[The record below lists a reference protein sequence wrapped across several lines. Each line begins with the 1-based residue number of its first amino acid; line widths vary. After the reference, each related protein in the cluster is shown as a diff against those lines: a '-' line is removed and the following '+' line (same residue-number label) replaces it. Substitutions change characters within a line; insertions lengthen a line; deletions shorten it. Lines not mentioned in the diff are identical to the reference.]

1 MNMDRKKVIIMGA
14 AGRDFHNFN
23 TFFRDNSEYEV
34 IGFTATQIP
43 NIEERKYP
51 KELAGELYPDGIPI
65 FPENELTA
73 LIKDKN
79 VEFVVF
85 SYSDVSHTYV
95 MHKASEVLAAGAH
108 YLLLGSKDTM
118 LKSEKP
124 IIAICAVRTG
134 SGKSQTTRRVTDILV
149 AHGKK
154 VVVIRHPM
162 PYGDLKEQIV
172 QRFSKYEDLEK
183 HKCTIE
189 EREEYEPHIEKGI
202 VVYAGVDY
210 EKILREAEN
219 EADIILWDGGNN
231 DIPFYKPDLH
241 IVVLDPLRAGHELL
255 YHPGETNL
263 RMCDVAI
270 INKIDSAKKADVE
283 KVRKNIKD
291 VNPDATIIEANS
303 PVSVDKPDLIKDKK
317 VLVIEDG
324 PTLTHGGMSYGAG
337 FVAAERAGVQAVVDP
352 RPFAVRTIKETFNK
366 YPQTGKILPAMGYGE
381 EQIKDLEE
389 TINSSPV
396 DAVIIATPIDL
407 SKLIKI
413 NKPSVRVK
421 YKLEERGDITLSN
434 VLNPFLR

>member
-1 MNMDRKKVIIMGA
+1 MDRKKVIIMGA

-43 NIEERKYP
+43 NIEGRKYP

-65 FPENELTA
+65 FPENELTS

-118 LKSEKP
+118 LKSKKP

-134 SGKSQTTRRVTDILV
+134 SGKSQTTRRVTDILA

>member
-1 MNMDRKKVIIMGA
+1 MDRKKVIIMGA

-65 FPENELTA
+65 FPENELTS

-134 SGKSQTTRRVTDILV
+134 SGKSQTTRRVTDILA

-337 FVAAERAGVQAVVDP
+337 FVAAERAGVQAVIDP

-421 YKLEERGDITLSN
+421 YKLEEIGDITLSN

>member
-1 MNMDRKKVIIMGA
+1 MDRKKVIIMGA

-65 FPENELTA
+65 FPENELTS

-118 LKSEKP
+118 LKSKKP

-134 SGKSQTTRRVTDILV
+134 SGKSQTTRRVTDILA

-219 EADIILWDGGNN
+219 EADVILWDGGNN

-421 YKLEERGDITLSN
+421 YKLEEIGDITLSN

>member
-1 MNMDRKKVIIMGA
+1 MDRKKVIIMGA

-43 NIEERKYP
+43 NIEGRKYP

-65 FPENELTA
+65 FPENELTS

-134 SGKSQTTRRVTDILV
+134 SGKSQTTRRVTDILA

-421 YKLEERGDITLSN
+421 YKLEEIGNITLSN

>member
-1 MNMDRKKVIIMGA
+1 MDRKKVIIMGA

-43 NIEERKYP
+43 NIEGRKYP

-65 FPENELTA
+65 FPENELTS

-118 LKSEKP
+118 LKSKKP

-134 SGKSQTTRRVTDILV
+134 SGKSQTTRRVTDILA

-421 YKLEERGDITLSN
+421 YKLEEIGDITLSN